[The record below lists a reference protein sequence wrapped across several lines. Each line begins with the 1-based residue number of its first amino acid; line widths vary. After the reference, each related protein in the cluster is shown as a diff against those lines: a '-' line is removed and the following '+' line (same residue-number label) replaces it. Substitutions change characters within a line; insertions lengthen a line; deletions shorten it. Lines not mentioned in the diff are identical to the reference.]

1 MTTLARLEHWRDTGA
16 ITADQYTA
24 LSALVRKTRFSVFIE
39 LNALLYLGVLS
50 FVAGLGWII
59 RDYVAILGEAAIL
72 SALTLLLLACFY
84 YCFSRVAPYSNDQ
97 VESPNVAFD
106 YILYLGCLTF
116 AVELGY
122 LESQFHLLQT
132 NWDFYLLFLSAM
144 FFGLAYRFDNRLVLS
159 LALSTL
165 AGWLGLRLSQISI
178 IWNESLRWS
187 VVIYGLAAG
196 GAGTWL
202 YTRGVKKHFTATYLH
217 IGANALFIALLS
229 GVIDDG
235 KASLYLLALLT
246 LSALAI
252 HQGLRFRRFAFV
264 VYAIIYG
271 YIGLSTKLLPAFD
284 RNATLSLAYF
294 VVSASI
300 VIVSIVLLAR
310 RIEREG

>member
-1 MTTLARLEHWRDTGA
+1 MTTLARLQHWHDTGA

-50 FVAGLGWII
+50 FIAGLGWII
-59 RDYVAILGEAAIL
+59 SDYVATLGDAAII

-84 YCFSRVAPYSNDQ
+84 YCFSRVPPYSHDQ

-106 YILYLGCLTF
+106 YVLYLGCLTF

-122 LESQFHLLQT
+122 LESRFHLLQS
-132 NWDFYLLFLSAM
+132 NWDFYLLISSAV

-187 VVIYGLAAG
+187 AVIYGLAAG

-202 YTRGVKKHFTATYLH
+202 YTRGIKKHFTATYLH

-229 GVIDDG
+229 GVIDDDG

-246 LSALAI
+246 LSAIAI
-252 HQGLRFRRFAFV
+252 HQGLR
-264 VYAIIYG
+264 
-271 YIGLSTKLLPAFD
+271 TKLLPAFE

-310 RIEREG
+310 RIGREG